1 MLASDTSIYLAPY
14 HSNAGAY
21 LRGSTG
27 RFRIVEEAIA
37 TGGWPYDNGD
47 DPSFYAARHD
57 GLLTWGVCRQDVRN
71 AVKRESVVVF
81 FSYTQRGHKVLY
93 RMSAVATV
101 SCTLDRRKVFADSR
115 FDPRDYLNILIRPE
129 KSGWRYD
136 ETDRRKSARHKDWLW
151 RIAVHGRRK
160 EPFAREYERI
170 YRDGWFTNK
179 QLSIAQNYVVF
190 SELADKTYISPN
202 PPVVATAV
210 AGEHEQ
216 WSDHA
221 LKGLTVGTAAA
232 YLRNGRNYLRT
243 TNRSGQNVHPKIRF
257 DMSTGDAVVWRQRVI
272 AALKRGSE
280 RRRPR

>member
-1 MLASDTSIYLAPY
+1 MPASDTSIYFAPY

-37 TGGWPYDNGD
+37 TGEWPYDNGD

-101 SCTLDRRKVFADSR
+101 SCTLDRRKLFADSR

-129 KSGWRYD
+129 NSGWRYD
-136 ETDRRKSARHKDWLW
+136 ETDRRRSARHKDWLW
-151 RIAVHGRRK
+151 RIAVHGRCK
-160 EPFAREYERI
+160 EPFAREYKRI
-170 YRDGWFTNK
+170 YRDGWFMNK
-179 QLSIAQNYVVF
+179 QVSIAQNYVVF
-190 SELADKTYISPN
+190 SELAEKTYISPN

-210 AGEHEQ
+210 VGEHEQ

-221 LKGLTVGTAAA
+221 LKELTVGTAAA
-232 YLRNGRNYLRT
+232 YLRNSRNYLRT